1 MPEGKHNLHLRHADE
16 FNTLVEDFLEEWN
29 HGFIIRLWRKR
40 VGVTLKIKCRM
51 WIVMLFWL
59 FFYDAIFIWN
69 VRFNKKKNR
78 NMRNSF
84 LHKLKLQFN
93 VNKFH
98 L

>member
-59 FFYDAIFIWN
+59 LFMMQSSFGMLDLI
-69 VRFNKKKNR
+69 KKNIEICETAFYT
-78 NMRNSF
+78 N
-84 LHKLKLQFN
+84 
-93 VNKFH
+93 
-98 L
+98 